1 MFQERIKKHLDRE
14 TALNSNLKKAYA
26 MIFSTYC
33 SKIIQNRI
41 ESHPDY
47 ESKICDDPIELLTAI
62 EGLMHDTI
70 KAKYPFASL
79 TLAMEMLLHIKQQEN
94 ETLIDFIKR
103 FKQVRNVFISH
114 VGRNILSDFVE
125 NIHRVQGR
133 VDRRRKRKYEKRSFG
148 TVDYLF
154 VHQGMRPRQIWF
166 ATTWLEQPV
175 FDE

>member
-1 MFQERIKKHLDRE
+1 MLLRDGKKFDIKSVELTRTILQASDSTTRNIEQTGLDIMFQERIKKHLDRE

-47 ESKICDDPIELLTAI
+47 ESKIPNDPIELLAAI

-79 TLAMEMLLHIKQQEN
+79 TLAMEMLLHVKQQEN

-103 FKQVRNVFISH
+103 FKASQ
-114 VGRNILSDFVE
+114 
-125 NIHRVQGR
+125 
-133 VDRRRKRKYEKRSFG
+133 KRFYITR
-148 TVDYLF
+148 
-154 VHQGMRPRQIWF
+154 
-166 ATTWLEQPV
+166 
-175 FDE
+175 